1 MVKFILA
8 EISIF
13 GQFYC
18 FGKSDFCGVVNVRK
32 LTNCLMEK
40 LYASL
45 KLYVLCDHIELSI
58 LIILGIINSSVVLK
72 IQKIKEK
79 ILQYCCADLPD
90 LFIRLCWV
98 VFY

>member
-1 MVKFILA
+1 
-8 EISIF
+8 
-13 GQFYC
+13 
-18 FGKSDFCGVVNVRK
+18 
-32 LTNCLMEK
+32 MEK

-45 KLYVLCDHIELSI
+45 KLYVLCDHNELSI

-90 LFIRLCWV
+90 LFLSNCVGLYFIKYTLL
-98 VFY
+98 FINE